1 MKHASVAVELAP
13 GHSSQS
19 PSGLSPKSPSGLS
32 FPALDSRNGVLL
44 ALAAMALVW
53 AVAISFF
60 YPSPPWDNVEE
71 LFWAGS
77 FELGYYKHPPLPSWI
92 MGVLVGLA
100 GREPWLTYAAGVACG
115 VGALFIVWQWSREMV
130 VPRRAALALVLG
142 TLVTYHVQRAVIYNH
157 NTVQLIWLAGY
168 WWMLWRVLR
177 GPSSRYRDWVCLGAF
192 AALAF
197 LTKYSAVVQFAV
209 GLAFIVRQGLWRE
222 AHVRT
227 GVAIAGAVALAM
239 LLPHF
244 AWMVRHPDLSIAYAL
259 HSVHSKT
266 PAVYSYNSLRKVVT
280 LQIVRLLPMVLM
292 AACLWLTRAR
302 GGPASL
308 ASPTSPTSLAA
319 SAFDRRFL
327 AWASFGPVCA
337 VLPLAAVFQVTLLPA
352 WLTTFFLPVALW
364 AVVNL
369 RGLDAEHWSRL
380 RWRVVMAVTVVVHLV
395 GALGQG
401 WVEGVWSRQLGYM
414 TRPNLPAQDVALAV
428 NDLWQ
433 RRVGDAPLQL
443 LVGDTWFAGAVALK
457 MAPSM
462 QLLVDGQER
471 DSPWLAPG
479 TLAREGG
486 MVLILDN
493 PDFLSEGIMLEPLLA
508 SANCRGVLN
517 VPWTGQGAAHSA
529 RIRWGIVLPA
539 GRAAHDTGQPARAC

>member
-1 MKHASVAVELAP
+1 MKPASGTVKLNRGLAQAKP
-13 GHSSQS
+13 FA
-19 PSGLSPKSPSGLS
+19 
-32 FPALDSRNGVLL
+32 FPLQPPNDRTVVVL

-53 AVAISFF
+53 TVAISFF

-92 MGVLVGLA
+92 MGVLVRLA

-115 VGALFIVWQWSREMV
+115 VGALFIVWRWSRDMV
-130 VPRRAALALVLG
+130 GPQRAALALVLG
-142 TLVTYHVQRAVIYNH
+142 SLVTYHVQRATIYNH

-177 GPSSRYRDWVCLGAF
+177 APSSRYRDWACLGCF

-209 GLAFIVRQGLWRE
+209 GLAFILRQGLWRA
-222 AHVRT
+222 AHVRI
-227 GVAIAGAVALAM
+227 GMAIAGAVALAM

-244 AWMVRHPDLSIAYAL
+244 AWMFLHPDLSIAYAL

-266 PAVYSYNSLRKVVT
+266 PEVYSYRSLLHVVT
-280 LQIVRLLPMVLM
+280 LQIARLAPMVLM
-292 AACLWLTRAR
+292 TACLWQTRSKGAPPHR
-302 GGPASL
+302 GAIAPEPG
-308 ASPTSPTSLAA
+308 
-319 SAFDRRFL
+319 AFDGRFL
-327 AWASFGPVCA
+327 AWATFGPVCA
-337 VLPLAAVFQVTLLPA
+337 VLPLAGVLQVTLLPS
-352 WLTTFFLPVALW
+352 WLTTFFLPAALW

-369 RGLDAEHWSRL
+369 RGLDAENWTRL
-380 RWRVVMAVTVVVHLV
+380 RWRIVLAVTVFVHLAA
-395 GALGQG
+395 ALGQG
-401 WVEGVWSRQLGYM
+401 WVEGVWSKRIGYM
-414 TRPNLPAQDVALAV
+414 TRANLPAEDIALAV
-428 NDLWQ
+428 DGIWQ
-433 RRVGDAPLQL
+433 HHVGDAPLKL

-471 DSPWLAPG
+471 DSPWLSPG

-493 PDFLSEGIMLEPLLA
+493 PDFLSEGVMLAPMLA
-508 SANCRGVLN
+508 SANCSGALN
-517 VPWTGQGAAHSA
+517 VPWTGSSEARSA

-539 GRAAHDTGQPARAC
+539 GHVAQDCAPKAH